1 MAQARIPGSVGL
13 KRNNLPAGARVLPN
27 ALGPGPHSTKG
38 GAAPGPIGLRLWQE
52 DPTASPKAG
61 PTSSKP
67 RALIIIGTGHDSI
80 QKGVRL
86 KGDTYFDKAALASF
100 AAFTPSHDVT
110 LRHVKSAKEMK
121 ELIEGGTWDVVIY
134 FGHGVENQMALAPDE
149 RGRILKKEEFAQA
162 LQKAQVKKVYLFGCK
177 AGQTGLAR
185 QLSKDVPGATV
196 YGTFGSLDV
205 DWEQRKDPDGTFTNK
220 FDFKEPLT
228 EYTGGFQ
235 TKDGRKTKQRRHERG
250 DPITMGDDPLGGELM
265 VNQ

>member
-1 MAQARIPGSVGL
+1 MAQARIPGSVGP
-13 KRNNLPAGARVLPN
+13 KRNNVPAN

-38 GAAPGPIGLRLWQE
+38 GAAPGPIGLRPWQE

-61 PTSSKP
+61 PASSKP

-80 QKGVRL
+80 RQGVRL
-86 KGDTYFDKAALASF
+86 KDDTYFDKAALASF

-110 LRHVKSAKEMK
+110 LRHVRSAKELK

-134 FGHGVENQMALAPDE
+134 FGHGRGEPDGACPDE

-205 DWEQRKDPDGTFTNK
+205 NWEQRKDPDGTFTNK
-220 FDFKEPLT
+220 FEFKEPLT

-250 DPITMGDDPLGGELM
+250 DPITMSDDPLGGELM
-265 VNQ
+265 VDQ

>member
-1 MAQARIPGSVGL
+1 MAQARIPGSLGL
-13 KRNNLPAGARVLPN
+13 ERNKAPAGARDLPN
-27 ALGPGPHSTKG
+27 VLGPGRHSTKG

-67 RALIIIGTGHDSI
+67 KALIVIGTGHDSI
-80 QKGVRL
+80 KKGVRFT
-86 KGDTYFDKAALASF
+86 GDTYFDKAALASF
-100 AAFTPSHDVT
+100 AAYTPSHDVT

-121 ELIEGGTWDVVIY
+121 ELIEGGTWDVIIY
-134 FGHGVENQMALAPDE
+134 FGHGVENQMALAPQE
-149 RGRILKKEEFAQA
+149 GGRILKKEELAQA
-162 LQKAQVKKVYLFGCK
+162 LQKAGVKKVYLFGCK
-177 AGQTGLAR
+177 AGLTGLAR
-185 QLSKDVPGATV
+185 ALSKDVPGATV

-235 TKDGRKTKQRRHERG
+235 TKDGKKTKQRRHERG
-250 DPITMGDDPLGGELM
+250 DPITISDEPLGGEPM
-265 VNQ
+265 VDQ